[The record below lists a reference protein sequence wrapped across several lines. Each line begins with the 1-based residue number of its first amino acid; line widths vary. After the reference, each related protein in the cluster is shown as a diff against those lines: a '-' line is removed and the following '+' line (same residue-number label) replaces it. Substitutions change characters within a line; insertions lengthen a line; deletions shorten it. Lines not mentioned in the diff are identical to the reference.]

1 MKEHYLSLNQVKIDD
16 GFLMKQERSKYYL
29 GATRMVRDIKD
40 MSSTYSKKYTILGAI
55 VMNLDY
61 NPTQYSRKSRRVTE
75 YLAVIGGLA
84 SLFFNGASVLYG
96 VLAEPFNFLHKA
108 QTFSKLKE
116 DILEEKKDFSVSKSF
131 KSKMND
137 LSLKAS
143 CMYFLKFKSVSLY
156 ERIFGQ
162 NHELNEEVDLSIS
175 LVDDYKYHLSLK
187 SFISQEELEVD
198 IHMNKKKAEKS
209 LTLLKKLQS
218 TVKDKV
224 LKQIEENKKMINK
237 NKKKIFT
244 NTQ

>member
-1 MKEHYLSLNQVKIDD
+1 MTDS
-16 GFLMKQERSKYYL
+16 
-29 GATRMVRDIKD
+29 
-40 MSSTYSKKYTILGAI
+40 
-55 VMNLDY
+55 
-61 NPTQYSRKSRRVTE
+61 
-75 YLAVIGGLA
+75 
-84 SLFFNGASVLYG
+84 
-96 VLAEPFNFLHKA
+96 
-108 QTFSKLKE
+108 
-116 DILEEKKDFSVSKSF
+116 
-131 KSKMND
+131 
-137 LSLKAS
+137 SLKAS